1 MDMEL
6 NPDELSGSQRYKLMI
21 GGITPRPIAFVTS
34 QSPEGIVNL
43 APFSF
48 FNATGPSPMTLMFSP
63 VTKMDGSKKD
73 TLRNVALP
81 DDGGIGEFVV
91 NLAVESYA
99 RQVSAAAAELPFDQ
113 DELKTVG
120 LTAAPSVKVR
130 PPRVAESPMAFECVT
145 TQIIPIEP
153 GRPASG
159 NVVFGRVVHVYV
171 RDDVVDDGFRIDADR
186 LATIGRMGGVSY
198 TRTRERFEL
207 PNGLDT
213 LKLPD
218 PFD

>member
-1 MDMEL
+1 MEL
-6 NPDELSGSQRYKLMI
+6 NPDELTGSQRYKLMI
-21 GGITPRPIAFVTS
+21 GAITPRPIAFVSS
-34 QSPEGIVNL
+34 QSAEGVVNL

-63 VTKMDGSKKD
+63 VTKSDGSQKD

-81 DDGGIGEFVV
+81 DEGGIGEFVV
-91 NLAVESYA
+91 NLAVEAYA
-99 RQVSAAAAELPFDQ
+99 RQVSASAAELPFD
-113 DELKTVG
+113 DNELELVG

-130 PPRVAESPMAFECVT
+130 PPRVAESPVAFECVT
-145 TQIIPIEP
+145 TQIIPMDP

-159 NVVFGRVVHVYV
+159 NVVFGRVVHVFV
-171 RDDVVDDGFRIDADR
+171 RDEVIDERFWIDPEKV
-186 LATIGRMGGVSY
+186 ATIGRMGGHTY
-198 TRTRERFEL
+198 TRTRERFDL

-218 PFD
+218 PFT

>member
-1 MDMEL
+1 MEL
-6 NPDELSGSQRYKLMI
+6 NPDELTGSQRYKLMI

-34 QSPEGIVNL
+34 QSPHGLVNL

-63 VTKMDGSKKD
+63 VTKSDGSQKD

-81 DDGGIGEFVV
+81 DQGGIGEFVV
-91 NLAVESYA
+91 NLAVEAYA
-99 RQVSAAAAELPFDQ
+99 RQVSASAAELPFDD
-113 DELKTVG
+113 DELELVG
-120 LTAAPSVKVR
+120 LTAAPSVKIR
-130 PPRVAESPMAFECVT
+130 PPRVAESPVAFECVT
-145 TQIIPIEP
+145 TQIIPMDP

-159 NVVFGRVVHVYV
+159 NVVFGRVVHVFV
-171 RDDVVDDGFRIDADR
+171 RDDVIDERFWIDPEKV
-186 LATIGRMGGVSY
+186 ATIGRMGGHTY
-198 TRTRERFEL
+198 TRTRERFDL

-218 PFD
+218 PFT